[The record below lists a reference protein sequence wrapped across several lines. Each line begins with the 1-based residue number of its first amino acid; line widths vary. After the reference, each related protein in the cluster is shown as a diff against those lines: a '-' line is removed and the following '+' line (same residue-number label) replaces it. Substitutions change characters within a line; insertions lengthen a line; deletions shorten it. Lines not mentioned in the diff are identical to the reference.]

1 MRNRLFYRPLVLVA
15 VLVCL
20 AHPAHPC
27 SWAIGDFHQV
37 TRLHGTV
44 VGMNRGWPRWMRQR
58 VARDNVNLRLYAYR
72 WPLHERSEMPLVK
85 SVRTDNSRQFDFG
98 ILPEG
103 HYILL

>member
-1 MRNRLFYRPLVLVA
+1 
-15 VLVCL
+15 
-20 AHPAHPC
+20 
-27 SWAIGDFHQV
+27 
-37 TRLHGTV
+37 
-44 VGMNRGWPRWMRQR
+44 MRQR

-103 HYILL
+103 HYILLIDWPSADANWFDVEIKKLPRGTSSVKIDVSPVHPDCTGGHEFTVFSD